1 MNILLISQCTKKALT
16 ETRRILDQFAERRGD
31 RTWQTPITQQ
41 GLETLHRL
49 LRKTARK
56 NTAVACHWIR
66 GKDHSELMWIVGD
79 ARRFN
84 AQGATPTNSTE
95 RDVLRSEDENDWHT
109 GELIRLLVDLAGL
122 LHDLGK
128 AIDAFQRRLDGRLVG
143 RNRIRHEWVSARL
156 FEAFVGDDDDAAW
169 LARLAAP
176 TEADHARWLEQLRK
190 DGLDGAVDSPFKTLG
205 RAPLAQ
211 ALVWLIVTHHR
222 LPELPRD
229 AAFQMSSLSGL
240 LMQIQP
246 AWNERAFDASD
257 REALRPY
264 WHFSHGL
271 PVTTDVW
278 RQRASRMARRLLPFA
293 SSGVGATCV
302 LDNPFVMHLARL
314 SLMLADHHYSSLEG
328 AHPER
333 VKVTPGSPLLAN
345 TCRQGGETQSI
356 PG

>member
-1 MNILLISQCTKKALT
+1 T
-16 ETRRILDQFAERRGD
+16 
-31 RTWQTPITQQ
+31 
-41 GLETLHRL
+41 
-49 LRKTARK
+49 
-56 NTAVACHWIR
+56 
-66 GKDHSELMWIVGD
+66 
-79 ARRFN
+79 
-84 AQGATPTNSTE
+84 TE
-95 RDVLRSEDENDWHT
+95 RNVLRSEDENNWHT

-128 AIDAFQRRLDGRLVG
+128 AIDAFQRRLDGRVG
-143 RNRIRHEWVSARL
+143 RSVTGSGTSGFRRVCSKLSLAMTMMPLGWPAWPRRPRPTTLAGWSNCART
-156 FEAFVGDDDDAAW
+156 AW
-169 LARLAAP
+169 M
-176 TEADHARWLEQLRK
+176 ARWIRRSRLWIESAAR
-190 DGLDGAVDSPFKTLG
+190 
-205 RAPLAQ
+205 Q

-293 SSGVGATCV
+293 SSGVGAACV